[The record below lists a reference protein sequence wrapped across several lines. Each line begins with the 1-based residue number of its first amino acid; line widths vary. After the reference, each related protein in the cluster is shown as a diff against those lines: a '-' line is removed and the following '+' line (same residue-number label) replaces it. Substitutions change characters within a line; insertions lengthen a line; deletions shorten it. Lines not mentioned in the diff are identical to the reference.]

1 MNAMT
6 ISNVARQAGI
16 QPSAIRYYERIGL
29 LPSPA
34 RKSGQRR
41 YDPSALKRLAVIQ
54 RARQSGFTLDEIR
67 ALFFGFR
74 EASRASERWRELAR
88 NKLAELDVR
97 MGEIREMRNLL
108 LRITRNC
115 RCDTLDQ
122 CGTGILRK
130 RIAAKN

>member
-1 MNAMT
+1 MT
-6 ISNVARQAGI
+6 ISEVAREAGL

-29 LPSPA
+29 LPPPA

-41 YDPSALKRLAVIQ
+41 YESSTLKRLAVIQ

-88 NKLAELDVR
+88 NKLAELDAR
-97 MGEIREMRNLL
+97 MAEIQEMRNLL

-115 RCDTLDQ
+115 RCETLDQ
-122 CGTGILRK
+122 CGVGILG
-130 RIAAKN
+130 KNATR